1 MNHKLS
7 GFTGLKLQQVQAMS
21 NQSKIIAFP
30 VNHHSDLSALSQ
42 ENHELLPPQSV
53 TLTKVDSESGEQ
65 DRKRYQYSY
74 GSVGAN
80 FNAAKPHYSL
90 GKALAKKGEWD
101 QAISSYR
108 KALEIDSEA
117 AEIYQSLGD
126 ALVKN
131 GELDEAVIVYH
142 KAIELQPNLWEV
154 QHNLGDIWQ
163 GQGRLDEAVVAYR
176 LAIELNPDFCW
187 SHNNLGD
194 SLIKQEKWEEAVE
207 GYRSATKLNPDFHW
221 SYYNL
226 GDALVELERWEE
238 AVVAYRRAIQ
248 IQPHLPLVRE
258 KLADALQRQIRIY
271 SKEAVSLYYQTI
283 EQNPDD
289 VELYHKLLEIQPDA
303 PQLYC
308 QLANALV
315 RRHEYEEA
323 IIFYQIALH
332 IKPDET
338 EASFQLAKLLQK
350 RNNFEGT
357 FQGIPCSSDIYELW
371 LQENSPKPE
380 DFRQMAEQVKV
391 FKYQPLISIIMP
403 VYNTPKELLQE
414 AIESVLAQVYP
425 HWELCI
431 ADDAS
436 TQPHIKEVLA
446 NYAAKDERIQVVFRS
461 KNGHISASSNS
472 ALEVATGEFI
482 ALLDHDDILAPEALY
497 EMAVFLNQHPEADM
511 IYSDEDKLNEQG
523 KRTDPFFKPDW
534 CPDSLLSR
542 MYTCHLGVYRH
553 SLIKQ
558 VGGFRVGYEG
568 SQDYDLVL
576 RVTEK
581 TDKIFHIP
589 KVLYHWRIHSES
601 TAGNHRA
608 KSYAEQAA
616 IKALTDAL
624 ERRGEKANK
633 IVGHPEFP
641 GIYTIRY
648 QIPEYKLVSIIIPT
662 RNLGDVLDRCLKSI
676 FEKSTYPNYE
686 VIIIDNGSDEP
697 ETAAIIA
704 AWKCLEPHRFK
715 CYDYNIPFN
724 YSSINNYAVTKA
736 KGDYFLFLNN
746 DTEVIT
752 PDWIEAMV
760 EQAQRSTIGAVG
772 ALLLYPDNTIQHAG
786 VIIGLGG
793 VAGHSH
799 KYFAAGHPGYV
810 RQLISVNNYSAVTA
824 ACLMCRRDV
833 FEKISGFDEGLAVAF
848 NDIDLC
854 LRIMSSGY
862 HNIYLPHVVLYHHES
877 KSRGSENTPEKQR
890 RFQQEI
896 ETMKQRWKSVID
908 HDTCYNQNLTRDR
921 EDYSLKVVPCLEIL
935 DVSLLELDPEL
946 LWGSAIDFPE
956 VGTQVTANSITI
968 GGWILSK
975 KSPAVKVEFIC
986 HDQVVQE
993 TDFNYYRPD
1002 VAEVFSQVPQSKNSG
1017 FMTAIEVIGMPSES
1031 QIILQAVLE
1040 DGSRI
1045 VFGSVL
1051 LKYQIKSG

>member
-1 MNHKLS
+1 
-7 GFTGLKLQQVQAMS
+7 MS

-30 VNHHSDLSALSQ
+30 VNHHSDFSVLSQ
-42 ENHELLPPQSV
+42 QNHELLPPQSV
-53 TLTKVDSESGEQ
+53 TLKKVDSDSGEQ

-90 GKALAKKGEWD
+90 GKALAKKGEWEK
-101 QAISSYR
+101 AIASYR

-154 QHNLGDIWQ
+154 HHNLGDIWQ
-163 GQGRLDEAVVAYR
+163 GQGRLDEAVAAYR
-176 LAIELNPDFCW
+176 LAIKFNPDFCW

-194 SLIKQEKWEEAVE
+194 VLIKQEKWEEAVD
-207 GYRSATKLNPDFHW
+207 GYRSAIGLNPDFHW

-248 IQPHLPLVRE
+248 LQPHLPLVRE
-258 KLADALQRQIRIY
+258 KLADALQWQIRIY

-403 VYNTPKELLQE
+403 VYNTPKEFLQE

-431 ADDAS
+431 ADDTS
-436 TQPHIKEVLA
+436 TKPYIKEVLA
-446 NYAAKDERIQVVFRS
+446 NYAAKDERIKVVFRS

-497 EMAVFLNQHPEADM
+497 EMALFLNRHPEADM

-553 SLIKQ
+553 SLVKQ

-589 KVLYHWRIHSES
+589 KVIYHWRIHSES
-601 TAGNHRA
+601 TAGNHQA

-616 IKALTDAL
+616 TKALTDAL
-624 ERRGEKANK
+624 ERRGEKPNQ
-633 IVGHPEFP
+633 IVSHPDFP

-676 FEKSTYPNYE
+676 FGKSTYPNYE

-704 AWKCLEPHRFK
+704 AWKCLEPNRFK
-715 CYDYNIPFN
+715 CYEYNIPFN

-772 ALLLYPDNTIQHAG
+772 ALLLYPDHTIQHAG

-833 FEKISGFDEGLAVAF
+833 FEKIEGFDEQLAVAF

-854 LRIMSSGY
+854 LKIMSSGY
-862 HNIYLPHVVLYHHES
+862 RNIYLPHVVLYHHES
-877 KSRGSENTPEKQR
+877 KSRGTENTAEKQR

-896 ETMKQRWKSVID
+896 ERMKERWKSVID

-935 DVSLLELDPEL
+935 DVSLLEVDPEL

-956 VGTQVTANSITI
+956 VGTQVTANSIAI

-975 KSPAVKVEFIC
+975 KSQAVKVEFIC
-986 HDQVVQE
+986 NDQLVQE
-993 TDFNYYRPD
+993 THFNYFRPD
-1002 VAEVFSQVPQSKNSG
+1002 VAAVFSEVPHSENSG
-1017 FMTAIEVIGMPSES
+1017 FMTAVGVIGMPSES

-1045 VFGSVL
+1045 IFGSVL